1 MNRRLANG
9 SFARPRRPGLTL
21 VEAAIS
27 IVLVGVLLVASLN
40 AVGAAKLGQQKNAE
54 RGRGYLLA
62 QELMSEIMRQEYAD
76 PEDVGK
82 IDLRSASIITSAL
95 SSDSGESGSNRSDYD
110 DVDDYNGWQSD
121 PPQNKDGSA
130 IPNLTGWK
138 RIVAVERRSLADPT
152 QPAATEEGLKH
163 ITVQITRDD
172 ALIAQL
178 EAIKGAGLSP
188 LAIPPAVLFVV
199 TDPANLTPQ
208 EVAKQVLMESWGFSV
223 ELIGASA
230 LQSEFDT
237 AVANADVAYVGEEIQ
252 GSGDLGT
259 KLRDASIGV
268 VSEEETL
275 VDEFGFAAN
284 TSSGSRDAM
293 DCVDN
298 THYITSPFAI
308 GVLTLFIPIQEIYW
322 LGVSPAPG
330 LGTLGEYNGAGS
342 GDSGLAILEPGAA
355 LSGGGVA
362 AGRRVQLPWGA
373 ASFDINAL
381 IADGQTLVRRSI
393 EWAARK
399 EQP

>member
-1 MNRRLANG
+1 MNHRLANAR
-9 SFARPRRPGLTL
+9 FARPRRPGFTL

-27 IVLVGVLLVASLN
+27 TVLVSGLFVASLN
-40 AVGAAKLGQQKNAE
+40 TLGATKLGQQNTAE
-54 RGRGYLLA
+54 RGRAFLLA
-62 QELMSEIMRQEYAD
+62 QELMSEIMQQEYAD

-82 IDLRSASIITSAL
+82 IDLRDPSLTTSEMGL
-95 SSDSGESGSNRSDYD
+95 DNGESGSNRSDYD
-110 DVDDYNGWQSD
+110 DVDDYNGWTAS

-130 IPNLTGWK
+130 IPNLIGWM
-138 RIVAVERRSLADPT
+138 RIVAVERRRLADPT
-152 QPAATEEGLKH
+152 KVAATEEGLKH
-163 ITVQITRDD
+163 VIVQVTRNG

-199 TDPANLTPQ
+199 TDPDEVTNQ
-208 EVAKQVLMESWGFSV
+208 EEAKQVLMESWGFSV
-223 ELIGASA
+223 ELIAASA
-230 LQSEFDT
+230 SQSEFDT

-252 GSGDLGT
+252 GSSDLGT

-284 TSSGSRDAM
+284 TLVGSRDSM
-293 DCVDN
+293 DCVNN
-298 THYITSPFAI
+298 THYITSPFTL
-308 GVLTLFIPIQEIYW
+308 GTLTLFTSIQDIYW

-330 LGTLGEYNGAGS
+330 LTTLGEYNGAGS
-342 GDSGLAILEPGAA
+342 GDSGLAILMTGTA
-355 LSGGGVA
+355 LSDGGNA

-373 ASFDINAL
+373 ATFDISTL
-381 IADGQTLVRRSI
+381 TDDGKTLVRRSI
-393 EWAARK
+393 EWAANK

>member
-1 MNRRLANG
+1 MNHRLG
-9 SFARPRRPGLTL
+9 HTRFARPRRPGFTL

-27 IVLVGVLLVASLN
+27 TVLVSGLLVATLN
-40 AVGAAKLGQQKNAE
+40 TVGATKLGQQNTAE
-54 RGRGYLLA
+54 RGRAFLLA
-62 QELMSEIMRQEYAD
+62 QELMSEVMRQEYAD
-76 PEDVGK
+76 PEDVGP
-82 IDLRSASIITSAL
+82 IDLRDPSLTTSVIGL
-95 SSDSGESGSNRSDYD
+95 DSGESGSNRSDYD
-110 DVDDYNGWQSD
+110 DVDDYNGWTAS

-130 IPNLTGWK
+130 IPNLTGWM
-138 RIVAVERRSLADPT
+138 RIVAVERRSLTDPT
-152 QPAATEEGLKH
+152 QSAATEKGLKH
-163 ITVQITRDD
+163 VTVQVTRDG

-199 TDPANLTPQ
+199 TDPANLTAQ
-208 EVAKQVLMESWGFSV
+208 EEAKKVLMESWGFSL
-223 ELIGASA
+223 ELIAASD
-230 LQSEFDT
+230 LQSAFDT

-284 TSSGSRDAM
+284 TSLGSRDTM

-298 THYITSPFAI
+298 THYITSPFAL
-308 GVLTLFIPIQEIYW
+308 VTLTLFSSIQDIYW

-330 LGTLGEYNGAGS
+330 LTTMGEYNGAAS
-342 GDSGLAILEPGAA
+342 GDSGLAILKTGAA
-355 LSGGGVA
+355 LSGGGNA

-373 ASFDINAL
+373 ASFDISTL
-381 IADGQTLVRRSI
+381 TADGQTLVRRSI
-393 EWAARK
+393 EWAANK